1 MFRELGISRNRP
13 TSAETAYIDA
23 WSEEMQFSED
33 LITLACQK
41 AILSR
46 PQSAN
51 FAYVNGILENWYKN
65 GVKSIRD
72 VETLDQEFIKKKNE
86 NTGHTYSTAAKPN
99 SFANFQQTDMS
110 DQLAA
115 LEQMLADDLNQDKKT
130 S

>member
-1 MFRELGISRNRP
+1 M
-13 TSAETAYIDA
+13 DA